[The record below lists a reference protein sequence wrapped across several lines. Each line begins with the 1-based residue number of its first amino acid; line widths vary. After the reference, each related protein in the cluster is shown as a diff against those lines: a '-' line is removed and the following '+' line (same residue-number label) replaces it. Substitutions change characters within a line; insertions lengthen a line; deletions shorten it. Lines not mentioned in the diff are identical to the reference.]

1 MPRRRGAGVNCAGTG
16 HKAARGRMQSCP
28 ARCIKYK
35 RKLRMYIRNL
45 RLYIRKFRLY
55 IRNLRIYFSSCQK
68 PLYVLPNVVLLLML
82 PALCAEVRRVMHR
95 DAADGVRTC
104 CRCYRRGA
112 GGVASACSSVVMV
125 EKMPVVATAPPAVPA
140 ADMERAVAPPCRVR
154 WPQL

>member
-1 MPRRRGAGVNCAGTG
+1 
-16 HKAARGRMQSCP
+16 
-28 ARCIKYK
+28 
-35 RKLRMYIRNL
+35 MYIRNL

-95 DAADGVRTC
+95 YAADGVWTC
-104 CRCYRRGA
+104 CRCYRCGA

-125 EKMPVVATAPPAVPA
+125 EKMPLVATAPPAVPA

-154 WPQL
+154 WPQP